1 MKLSDIFKPDPKHQK
16 VFEHLARQYF
26 PKYSFEMTWRI
37 LAIVSEQLGVK
48 PEQLRPE
55 TQFVRDLNAND
66 LDPVE
71 LIMAI
76 EQEFSFKIPRQEA
89 ENLLTVSHLI
99 DYVERKNVH

>member
-1 MKLSDIFKPDPKHQK
+1 MRLSDIFKPDPKHQK
-16 VFEHLARQYF
+16 VLENLARQHF
-26 PKYSFEMTWRI
+26 PTHGCEITWRV
-37 LAIVSEQLGVK
+37 LAIVSEQLGVE
-48 PEQLRPE
+48 PEKLRPE

-99 DYVERKNVH
+99 DYVRQRKL